1 MDVDVKGAMNIKKH
15 FGDQAL
21 TIFILPPSME
31 ELENR
36 LRSRNTDT
44 EESIA
49 KRLEKA
55 DFEMS
60 FADRFDI
67 RIINDSLDDAVE
79 ASAKA
84 IKDFADNT
92 EK

>member
-1 MDVDVKGAMNIKKH
+1 
-15 FGDQAL
+15 
-21 TIFILPPSME
+21 
-31 ELENR
+31 
-36 LRSRNTDT
+36 
-44 EESIA
+44 
-49 KRLEKA
+49 
-55 DFEMS
+55 MS